1 MILDNDETVKQDAEL
16 YTVIRQKLKKQLGV
30 GVMFPCAL
38 IYYVCDSK
46 LCSFSFAIRGT
57 EELCRTRKM
66 IDGVLSSEPDVLAA
80 RRVWDLQNKAVEDN
94 IDRLFS
100 MFLDIRK
107 DHPDAMP
114 T

>member
-1 MILDNDETVKQDAEL
+1 MILDDDEIVKQDVEL
-16 YTVIRQKLKKQLGV
+16 YTVIRQKLKKQLSV
-30 GVMFPCAL
+30 GVMFPVTL
-38 IYYVCDSK
+38 IYYVCDRK
-46 LCSFSFAIRGT
+46 LCNFSFAIRGT

-66 IDGVLSSEPDVLAA
+66 IDGVLDGEPDMLDT

-94 IDRLFS
+94 IDRLFNK
-100 MFLDIRK
+100 FLDIRK